1 MASRPSKTSWFRQSA
16 PNPYRPSPHTP
27 PRYNETVLLLEAI
40 LALALLPPSQAP
52 LAEAAA
58 HLEAGRYAQAVAI
71 LKPLAEK
78 EPGSVPLQFN
88 LALANSLAGNDADA
102 VQGFRKTLSL
112 QPDLYEARLNLAQLL
127 VKSAQFPEAS
137 SLLDACLAQKPQDPK
152 AAYLLA
158 RAHAGQSDW
167 KKAAA
172 TFEKAAALSPRDSS
186 LALELAAAYENAKM
200 PAEAAAIYARF
211 PDDPAAQE
219 RRGVLLLAQGDYP
232 GAVAALELARA
243 KSPTPAVLYAL
254 ATAYLRNKQ
263 PDSALPLAAGL
274 VQTEPSNFEMALF
287 YGRLLRDKK
296 DYDPAARQFLAA
308 VKLKP
313 ESGEAWNE
321 LTAMLLL
328 LKHYE
333 PALAALEKTRA
344 LNGETPAYHYFRATM
359 LDALNQP
366 KPALESYRRFLEV
379 SQGKFPDEEWK
390 ARQRAKLL
398 EKAVRR

>member
-1 MASRPSKTSWFRQSA
+1 M
-16 PNPYRPSPHTP
+16 
-27 PRYNETVLLLEAI
+27 LLLEAI
-40 LALALLPPSQAP
+40 LALAILPAQQDP

-58 HLEAGRYAQAVAI
+58 HLDAGRYAQAVAI

-88 LALANSLAGNDADA
+88 FALANSLAGNDADA
-102 VQGFRKTLSL
+102 IQGFRKVLTLK
-112 QPDLYEARLNLAQLL
+112 QDLYEARLNLAQLL
-127 VKSAQFPEAS
+127 VKTSQFAEAS
-137 SLLDACLAQKPQDPK
+137 TLLDTCLATKPQDPK
-152 AAYLLA
+152 AAYLAA
-158 RAHAGQSDW
+158 RALAGIPDW

-172 TFEKAAALSPRDSS
+172 AFEKAAALAPQDQTIP
-186 LALELAAAYENAKM
+186 LELAAAYENAKM
-200 PAEAAAIYARF
+200 PAEAAAVYARF

-219 RRGVLLLAQGDYP
+219 RRGLILLNQGDLP
-232 GAVAALELARA
+232 GAISSLELARA

-263 PDSALPLAAGL
+263 PDNAIAIAAKL
-274 VQTEPSNFEMALF
+274 VEAEPSNYDMVLF
-287 YGRLLRDKK
+287 YGRLLRDRK

-333 PALAALEKTRA
+333 PALAALEKARA

-366 KPALESYRRFLEV
+366 KLALASYRKFLEV
-379 SQGKFPDEEWK
+379 SGGKFPDEEWK
-390 ARQRAKLL
+390 ARHRAKAL
-398 EKAVRR
+398 EKAVGR